1 MLQGL
6 LDRARAA
13 FTHVL
18 AAALAAAFAFWV
30 ARHLL
35 GHPQPVFAAITALI
49 CLAPN
54 IPNHFTQGINL
65 LIGVTTGLVVGE
77 LALMFPYEM
86 GEVRMAVAIFLAM
99 MIAASLSKAPVV
111 AIQAGASAMLVL
123 LLGPQTAGF
132 VRLLDVMVGVATGV
146 SVAFIFFRNKPDA

>member
-18 AAALAAAFAFWV
+18 AAALAAAFSFWV

-35 GHPQPVFAAITALI
+35 GHPQPIFAAITALI

-65 LIGVTTGLVVGE
+65 LIGVTTGLIVGE
-77 LALMFPYEM
+77 VALMFPYEM
-86 GEVRMAVAIFLAM
+86 GELRMAVAIFIAM
-99 MIAASLSKAPVV
+99 IIAASLNKAPMV

-123 LLGPQTAGF
+123 LLGPQSAGF
-132 VRLLDVMVGVATGV
+132 VRLLDVLVGVATGI
-146 SVAFIFFRNKPDA
+146 SIAFVFFRKKPDA

>member
-6 LDRARAA
+6 LDRARAS

-18 AAALAAAFAFWV
+18 AAALAAAFSFWV

-54 IPNHFTQGINL
+54 IPNHFRQGINL
-65 LIGVTTGLVVGE
+65 LIGVTTGIVIGE
-77 LALMFPYEM
+77 IALMFPYEM
-86 GEVRMAVAIFLAM
+86 GEVRMAVAIFIAM
-99 MIAASLSKAPVV
+99 LTAASLSNAPMV

-123 LLGPQTAGF
+123 LLGPQSAGF
-132 VRLLDVMVGVATGV
+132 VRFLDVIVGVATGL
-146 SVAFIFFRNKPDA
+146 SIAFLFFRKKPDA

>member
-18 AAALAAAFAFWV
+18 AAALAAAFSFWV

-54 IPNHFTQGINL
+54 IPNHFRQGINL
-65 LIGVTTGLVVGE
+65 LMGVTTGIVIGE
-77 LALMFPYEM
+77 IALMFPYEM
-86 GEVRMAVAIFLAM
+86 GEVRMAVAIFIAM
-99 MIAASLSKAPVV
+99 LTAASLSNAPMV

-123 LLGPQTAGF
+123 LLGPQSAGF
-132 VRLLDVMVGVATGV
+132 VRFLDVIVGVATGL
-146 SVAFIFFRNKPDA
+146 SIAFLFFRKKPDA